1 MEKKVIAK
9 IASVVYKEQQRSRT
23 DDMMADDCLVL
34 SPSVA
39 IVPQRWR
46 RKVPKIKGL
55 PKDGTICKYM
65 N

>member
-39 IVPQRWR
+39 IVRQRWR

-55 PKDGTICKYM
+55 PKGETM
-65 N
+65 